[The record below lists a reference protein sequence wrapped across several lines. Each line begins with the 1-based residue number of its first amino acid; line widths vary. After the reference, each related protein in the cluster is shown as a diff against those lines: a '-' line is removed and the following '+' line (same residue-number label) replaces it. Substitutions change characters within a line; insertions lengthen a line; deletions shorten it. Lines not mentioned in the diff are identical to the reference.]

1 MKASIRK
8 KAPRIK
14 PVEKSLLRMFTSVV
28 LNTMFVL
35 APGEKPCYDDDV
47 ITACLK
53 ALCADEYD
61 AALAL
66 AEDKARKRQNEREA
80 ADRAVW
86 SCFTPT
92 AADRA
97 ACADLQSENGG
108 GAVC

>member
-66 AEDKARKRQNEREA
+66 AEDKAKKRQNEREA
-80 ADRAVW
+80 AA
-86 SCFTPT
+86 
-92 AADRA
+92 RA

>member
-14 PVEKSLLRMFTSVV
+14 TAEKSLLRMFTSVV

-80 ADRAVW
+80 AALRAC
-86 SCFTPT
+86 S
-92 AADRA
+92 
-97 ACADLQSENGG
+97 DLQSENGG

>member
-80 ADRAVW
+80 AAL
-86 SCFTPT
+86 
-92 AADRA
+92 A

>member
-8 KAPRIK
+8 KAPKIK

-80 ADRAVW
+80 AARSLW
-86 SCFTPT
+86 
-92 AADRA
+92 
-97 ACADLQSENGG
+97 ADLQSENGG

>member
-8 KAPRIK
+8 KAPRIR

-80 ADRAVW
+80 AAIR
-86 SCFTPT
+86 
-92 AADRA
+92 
-97 ACADLQSENGG
+97 ACASLQSENGG

>member
-8 KAPRIK
+8 KAPRIE

-53 ALCADEYD
+53 ELCADEYD

-80 ADRAVW
+80 AARSV
-86 SCFTPT
+86 
-92 AADRA
+92 
-97 ACADLQSENGG
+97 CADLQSENGG

>member
-66 AEDKARKRQNEREA
+66 AEDKSRKRQNEREA
-80 ADRAVW
+80 AAIR
-86 SCFTPT
+86 
-92 AADRA
+92 

-108 GAVC
+108 GPVW

>member
-8 KAPRIK
+8 KAPKIK
-14 PVEKSLLRMFTSVV
+14 PTEKSLLRMFTSVV

-80 ADRAVW
+80 AVRSV
-86 SCFTPT
+86 
-92 AADRA
+92 
-97 ACADLQSENGG
+97 CASLQSENGG

>member
-66 AEDKARKRQNEREA
+66 AEEKAKKRQNDREA
-80 ADRAVW
+80 AVRSVFA
-86 SCFTPT
+86 S
-92 AADRA
+92 
-97 ACADLQSENGG
+97 LQSENGG